1 MNGILR
7 QVYVV
12 GPGRLQNELMVCK
25 LFCQTGIK
33 CQVLDKLEQVP
44 LYPDNSPAVRRLIL
58 LDVQGADHN
67 SLLNILRELK
77 LSALPGQLVAL
88 YNVKRS
94 TGLETKA
101 LEVGIKGFFYDDD
114 SVESFTKGVGN
125 IFDGDIWVSRK
136 QMVECLLLGHCN
148 HHHIKSRDHN
158 LTHRE
163 EEILSL
169 VAEGR
174 TNEQIAHQLCVS
186 HHTIRTHVY
195 NIFKKIHVSNRL
207 QASNWAS
214 DHLMN

>member
-1 MNGILR
+1 MNGIHR

-25 LFCQTGIK
+25 LFCQTGMK

-44 LYPDNSPAVRRLIL
+44 LHPDNSPAVQRLIL
-58 LDVQGADHN
+58 LDVRSSDQN
-67 SLLNILRELK
+67 SLLNILRDLK
-77 LSALPGQLVAL
+77 LSALPGQSVAL
-88 YNVKRS
+88 YNLKRS
-94 TGLETKA
+94 TGLETRA
-101 LEVGIKGFFYDDD
+101 LEVGVKGFFYDDD
-114 SVESFTKGVGN
+114 TVEALTKGVGN

-136 QMVECLLLGHCN
+136 QMVECLLLGHGS
-148 HHHIKSRDHN
+148 HHHVKSREHN

-214 DHLMN
+214 DHLMH